1 MKEKKDALL
10 GLKTAIEST
19 TATQAELDEAKHRLK
34 TAKAEVQN
42 LVRKERV
49 SKEIEWDSLKTIGDI
64 TATSYDSFENDHVHI
79 FEICKNWRE
88 AHYKLWIQALP
99 IPS

>member
-49 SKEIEWDSLKTIGDI
+49 SKEIE
-64 TATSYDSFENDHVHI
+64 
-79 FEICKNWRE
+79 
-88 AHYKLWIQALP
+88 
-99 IPS
+99 